1 MPSVAAD
8 ALPVVTR
15 PQLWRITDR
24 STFVALRREGR
35 RTRRGPLTVTWL
47 RPPAAQAG
55 DPPRVGFAVGKAAGN
70 AVVRN
75 RIRRRLRAALRDL
88 QRSGGLPGGA
98 YLLGAGPD
106 LADLP
111 WSALCSIVREAVAAA
126 TTDAPS

>member
-35 RTRRGPLTVTWL
+35 RTRRGPLTLTWL
-47 RPPAAQAG
+47 RPQPGAPAT
-55 DPPRVGFAVGKAAGN
+55 PPRAGFAVGKSSGN

-75 RIRRRLRAALRDL
+75 RIRRRLRAALREL
-88 QRSGGLPGGA
+88 QRSEGLPAGA
-98 YLLGAGPD
+98 YLLGAGPEM
-106 LADLP
+106 AHLP
-111 WSALCSIVREAVAAA
+111 WSEVVSTVRDAVAAVTA
-126 TTDAPS
+126 EPTS